1 MKKLTFIALAL
12 LLTGLGGCDDLLD
25 QEPQAQIATSNA
37 YTTPDD
43 ASRAVTAAY
52 HPLRAVNWCCQG
64 AGNANGGGYNYW
76 IHGNVATDDAIKG
89 GESGSDQVYAQEI
102 AYYTVSPGNL
112 AVNDAWDI
120 LYIGVRNANLVLDRV
135 PDIEMDGGLKDRY
148 LAEAKFLR
156 AYYYFLLVQTFGDV
170 PLILTTDVEA
180 YELERSPRSEVLNQ
194 VITDLQ
200 EAASVLPAKSEY
212 SSEDTGRATSGAAQA
227 YLGKVYM
234 FMNDFTNAETAF
246 NEVITSQEYS
256 LDPDYSNI
264 FTKAG
269 ENGPGTIFSIQYN
282 YDPPNTN
289 NNPMGVVQ
297 GSRAMYGW
305 GFNAPTQDFVDE
317 FESGDPRLD
326 HTVYENGE
334 VMRDGK
340 TADVGNS
347 PTGYLNQKEYV
358 AEEEAPG
365 GFFNSAND
373 LILMRLG
380 KVLLWYAEA
389 ANENDNR
396 QAARDALNDVRER
409 AREGDPDPTLL
420 PDVTTNDKE
429 ELRQAIW
436 HEQRV
441 EYGQEYDRFFD
452 LVRTGRI
459 GEVMRS
465 YADTYNTPKGANF
478 TDGVH
483 EVMPI
488 PPSEI
493 SLSEGLIEQNDGY

>member
-1 MKKLTFIALAL
+1 MKKITLITVAL
-12 LLTGLGGCDDLLD
+12 LIIGLGGCNDLLD

-37 YTTPDD
+37 YTTADD
-43 ASRAVTAAY
+43 ASRALVAAY
-52 HPLRAVNWCCQG
+52 NPLRAVNWCCQG
-64 AGNANGGGYNYW
+64 SGNSNGGGYNYW
-76 IHGNVATDDAIKG
+76 IFGNVATDDAIKG
-89 GESGSDQVYAQEI
+89 GESGSDQIYAQNI

-135 PDIEMDGGLKDRY
+135 PEIEMDDSALKERY

-180 YELERSPRSEVLNQ
+180 YELERSPRNEVLNQ
-194 VITDLQ
+194 VISDLQ
-200 EAASVLPAKSEY
+200 DAESVLPTKSQY
-212 SSEDTGRATSGAAQA
+212 ASEDIGRATKGAAQS

-234 FMNDFTNAETAF
+234 FMNDFTNAEDYF
-246 NEVITSQEYS
+246 GRVIDSQEYS

-269 ENGPGTIFSIQYN
+269 ENGSETIFAIQYN
-282 YDPPNTN
+282 YNPPNTN

-317 FESGDPRLD
+317 FETDDPRLEY
-326 HTVYENGE
+326 TVYENGDA
-334 VMRDGK
+334 MRDGK

-347 PTGYLNQKEYV
+347 PSGFLNRKEYV
-358 AEEEAPG
+358 GEDEAPG

-389 ANENDNR
+389 ANENGNTD
-396 QAARDALNDVRER
+396 DALDAVNSVRER
-409 AREGDPDPTLL
+409 AREGNPLIL
-420 PDVTTNDKE
+420 PDITETDQDA
-429 ELRQAIW
+429 LRQLIW

-465 YADTYNTPKGANF
+465 YSQTYNTPKGGNF
-478 TDGVH
+478 TDGIH

-493 SLSEGLIEQNDGY
+493 SLSEGKITQNPGY